1 VAEADLGPVRCLAT
15 LLRPGVRMYCG
26 IFILGVA
33 LLLDRAAVLL
43 LLAARSIALSEPK
56 AA

>member
-1 VAEADLGPVRCLAT
+1 
-15 LLRPGVRMYCG
+15 MYCG

-33 LLLDRAAVLL
+33 LLFDRAVVLL
-43 LLAARSIALSEPK
+43 LLAARSIAQSEPK

>member
-1 VAEADLGPVRCLAT
+1 
-15 LLRPGVRMYCG
+15 MYCG